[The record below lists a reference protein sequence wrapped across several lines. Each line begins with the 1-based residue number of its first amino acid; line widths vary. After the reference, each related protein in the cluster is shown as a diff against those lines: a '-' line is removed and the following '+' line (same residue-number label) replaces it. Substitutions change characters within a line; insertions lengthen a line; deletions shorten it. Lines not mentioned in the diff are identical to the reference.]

1 MRNDIKNELMEVL
14 SIFQEGYIQRDVSK
28 IDTFMNK
35 LFDKDESI
43 IIVGTSNGEWCLGF
57 EEAQEIFTNDW
68 QYWGDLRINAEE
80 AAIIPLGD
88 TALIYTTGSVKYTF
102 CSNSDTYSRYL
113 LYIKEC
119 FDGVSYNSTKQNKIK
134 LTDIIWRLCH
144 MLNKWEDNERN
155 YLWDLRIS
163 FMLKKKSTG
172 WIIKQMQ
179 FSLPV
184 VGHLPDVRIDNNS
197 YDKGVF
203 EQETVKM
210 KQYVINNTTIYR
222 GEILKLLQG
231 FGKDYLNKEVDISKF
246 ANKYFASQ
254 NLLAINTDKSLYNNA
269 EEIKELIRN
278 HRDYYED
285 IELDYENCLASSY
298 DNVVWLITNGT
309 FKKVIPESNA
319 VENTVE
325 LIKNIYN
332 SNLDDKYKLFKIR
345 RSIAE
350 MLKENAR
357 GEEYVWHLRFEAVL
371 VKEDNNWVFKYL
383 QFSLPFNFILEG
395 KTEAASAL

>member
-1 MRNDIKNELMEVL
+1 
-14 SIFQEGYIQRDVSK
+14 
-28 IDTFMNK
+28 
-35 LFDKDESI
+35 
-43 IIVGTSNGEWCLGF
+43 
-57 EEAQEIFTNDW
+57 
-68 QYWGDLRINAEE
+68 
-80 AAIIPLGD
+80 
-88 TALIYTTGSVKYTF
+88 
-102 CSNSDTYSRYL
+102 
-113 LYIKEC
+113 
-119 FDGVSYNSTKQNKIK
+119 
-134 LTDIIWRLCH
+134 
-144 MLNKWEDNERN
+144 
-155 YLWDLRIS
+155 
-163 FMLKKKSTG
+163 
-172 WIIKQMQ
+172 MQ